1 MLNVQEVAEINN
13 ITSCKKKVEE
23 VDHTGH
29 IFLTDAAF
37 SKSPYWIWEVL
48 YAPYTPGGTLLFI
61 CRAHLACRYALHW
74 KCSPDWRRNALH
86 QCTFFCWIKWDQRWI
101 FFQLLFPLQCET
113 GNVTSPE
120 FQVQTEQ
127 TTSHFIYLLNSIY
140 MIGSLLLFLH
150 KDIWPE
156 VYWLNFW
163 LGAACWIFF
172 GKASGVVYLRWSDVL
187 PSDRGGWAES
197 RNPGPGGWLVQYSI
211 DVWCWPYSCMS
222 LAHAERS
229 KCLFGGLHALT
240 HFNVSFHSQHTITKP
255 PRSRGSEQPFW
266 LWEWLN

>member
-1 MLNVQEVAEINN
+1 MDLRSFVCTLRTWGHLAFHLPSPPCMSIC
-13 ITSCKKKVEE
+13 TTLKVFTWLEE
-23 VDHTGH
+23 
-29 IFLTDAAF
+29 
-37 SKSPYWIWEVL
+37 KCP
-48 YAPYTPGGTLLFI
+48 TP
-61 CRAHLACRYALHW
+61 AHLFLLNQMRS
-74 KCSPDWRRNALH
+74 KVD
-86 QCTFFCWIKWDQRWI
+86 I
-101 FFQLLFPLQCET
+101 FSAFIPSAMET

-140 MIGSLLLFLH
+140 MIGSVLLFFC

-172 GKASGVVYLRWSDVL
+172 SKPSGVVYLRWSDIL
-187 PSDRGGWAES
+187 PSERGGWAES
-197 RNPGPGGWLVQYSI
+197 RNPGPGGWLVQHSI

-240 HFNVSFHSQHTITKP
+240 HFNVSFHSQHTVTKP
-255 PRSRGSEQPFW
+255 PAAGAQSNHFDYENDWIKAAEVDTQ
-266 LWEWLN
+266 